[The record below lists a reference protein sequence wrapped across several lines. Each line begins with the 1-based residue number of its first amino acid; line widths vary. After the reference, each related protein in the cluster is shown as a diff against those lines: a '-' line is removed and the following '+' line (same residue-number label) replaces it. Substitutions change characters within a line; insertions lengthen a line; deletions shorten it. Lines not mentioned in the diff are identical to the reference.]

1 MKKIL
6 LLLLTIMVV
15 SCNANAQKTTK
26 KQEVFPVVKTDTQ
39 WKLEL
44 TQMQYYVLREA
55 GTERAFSSD
64 LNKKYTKG
72 TYRCQTYDHS

>member
-1 MKKIL
+1 MKKTL

-15 SCNANAQKTTK
+15 SCNANAQKKEK
-26 KQEVFPVVKTDTQ
+26 KQEVFPLVKTESQ
-39 WKLEL
+39 WRLEL

-64 LNKKYTKG
+64 
-72 TYRCQTYDHS
+72 